1 MKPLTWMRF
10 WQQVLNGKD
19 GEERRRGRQWS
30 RGKRK
35 GKEAERQGGRTSS
48 ILSIVSV
55 RVAIAVMKRQDQS
68 NFWSKGLI

>member
-30 RGKRK
+30 RGK
-35 GKEAERQGGRTSS
+35 GKERKQKDREGGP
-48 ILSIVSV
+48 LVS
-55 RVAIAVMKRQDQS
+55 
-68 NFWSKGLI
+68 